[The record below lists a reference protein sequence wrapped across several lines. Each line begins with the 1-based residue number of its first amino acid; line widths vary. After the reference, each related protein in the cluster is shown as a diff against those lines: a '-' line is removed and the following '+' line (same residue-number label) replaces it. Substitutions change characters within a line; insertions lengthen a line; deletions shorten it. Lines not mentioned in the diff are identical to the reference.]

1 MHTTSHYNEVLQKLA
16 DEYFSQAKSPAAT
29 TMEIAV
35 WAIRS
40 GKWEAPADLVLKK
53 CREDFARALREQYIE
68 DAHGRSVRAK
78 HAARIK
84 RGDEQLYLWAD
95 IRRAPREHME
105 TAFQQRRQQ
114 IVGDCR
120 QLKRDVDYYNEAH
133 PIEPEIQLVFDF
145 TEDIEEGE
153 FAEAAPATL

>member
-1 MHTTSHYNEVLQKLA
+1 MHTTSHYSETLQKLA
-16 DEYFSQAKSPAAT
+16 DEYFAQAGAPTAT

-40 GKWEAPADLVLKK
+40 GKWEAPSDLVLKK
-53 CREDFARALREQYIE
+53 CREDFAKALREQYIE
-68 DAHGRSVRAK
+68 DANGRPVRAK
-78 HAARIK
+78 HVARIK
-84 RGDEQLYLWAD
+84 RGDEQLHLWAD

-120 QLKRDVDYYNEAH
+120 QLKRDVDYYNLAH
-133 PIEPEIQLVFDF
+133 PVEPEIQLVFDF

-153 FAEAAPATL
+153 FAAAI